1 MIQVNN
7 DIWNKIYSV
16 IMEKKC
22 TNIELNMI
30 IQKWDKLLN
39 QRTNEIQNYDELSHT
54 ILNKLRC
61 LNEKVESGEN
71 EIIDKSINALSIC
84 SNISDIDI
92 RQLIEY
98 AYEAE
103 SELQNKIFISHSSQD
118 EKYAEAL
125 VNFLEDIGLQAD
137 SIFCTSI
144 AQYGVPLGEDF
155 NIRIKEQFTQFDTFV
170 LFLLSDNYY
179 KSAACLN
186 EMGAAWVL
194 QKDYMSILLPGFE
207 FKEIK
212 GAINPTRIAIKL
224 DEKEVKYRLK
234 EFRDKMIDLFHLN
247 CIEGRRWDRC
257 VENLLASITG
267 NQVV

>member
-1 MIQVNN
+1 MMQVNN
-7 DIWNKIYSV
+7 DIWKKIYSV
-16 IMEKKC
+16 ITEKKC

-39 QRTNEIQNYDELSHT
+39 QRTNEIQNYSELRHT

-61 LNEKVESGEN
+61 LNEKAESGEN
-71 EIIDKSINALSIC
+71 GIIDQSINALSIC
-84 SNISDIDI
+84 SSVSDKDI

-98 AYEAE
+98 AHNV
-103 SELQNKIFISHSSQD
+103 LHNKIFISHSSQD

-125 VNFLEDIGLQAD
+125 VNFLEDIGLRAD
-137 SIFCTSI
+137 SIFCTSV

-170 LFLLSDNYY
+170 IFLFSDNYY
-179 KSAACLN
+179 KSVACLN

-212 GAINPTRIAIKL
+212 GAINPTRIAIKM

-247 CIEGRRWDRC
+247 SVEERKWNRC
-257 VENLLASITG
+257 VENLLASING
-267 NQVV
+267 K